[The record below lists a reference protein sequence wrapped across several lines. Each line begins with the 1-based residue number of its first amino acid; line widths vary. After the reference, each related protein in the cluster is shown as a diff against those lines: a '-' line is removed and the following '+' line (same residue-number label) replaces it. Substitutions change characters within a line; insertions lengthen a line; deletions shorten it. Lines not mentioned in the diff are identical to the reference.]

1 MGMACLGGFRLS
13 EYQGG
18 KEDENGVALATN
30 GLGLV
35 HVRVGPCGT
44 VSPVVLL
51 ALFMSVP
58 APRSYGVVWRVG
70 EFTCVRGEG
79 LLTDRCID

>member
-1 MGMACLGGFRLS
+1 
-13 EYQGG
+13 
-18 KEDENGVALATN
+18 
-30 GLGLV
+30 
-35 HVRVGPCGT
+35 
-44 VSPVVLL
+44 L

-70 EFTCVRGEG
+70 EFTCLRGEG